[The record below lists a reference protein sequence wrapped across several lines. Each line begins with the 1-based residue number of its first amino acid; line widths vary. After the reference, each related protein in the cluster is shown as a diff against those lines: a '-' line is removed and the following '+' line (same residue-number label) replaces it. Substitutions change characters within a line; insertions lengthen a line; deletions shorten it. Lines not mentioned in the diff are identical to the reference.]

1 MRARKFKRS
10 TLSVLRIA
18 AFAGCLRLSAFA
30 QTTSPMPPPAP
41 ASPAGSSLPQF
52 FDKLIGRAGALIP
65 MLQNEIE
72 GPLLPWLENL
82 SWWLAVLVIIFGF
95 ARLWRENAGAGAD
108 LFWWFGRIAII
119 FALAGSGPAI
129 VNKLDAIGQEIAWG
143 GSGSS
148 NSVLYRFYNNHRKGF
163 EEGYRRF
170 TKGHFT
176 VEPTGEKLKP
186 PPGGGEAVLGVI
198 RDVVASPKDVN
209 NKFETLSHDMP
220 FLFSI
225 LSFARGILAFG
236 DLYLL
241 ALGGFLM
248 IAVRLAAPVM
258 IALAIDRNLANKI
271 SYPFLW
277 GTIVL
282 TLIWPIVSQ
291 LIRAFAYMGGNLA
304 MSLDASDVV
313 YQWDPQTMGEIMTSG
328 AEPFYTVIIAIVIM
342 AIAGLSLW
350 MSPVIAYKVAMGQVY
365 ESVSSTVSGWAG
377 ALVGAGI
384 ELYSSA
390 IAASIS
396 NQAERAQ
403 AQGQFLG
410 EMTRAGTAYDVGKL
424 NALSNQIRGITGIE
438 GNRISSVGGIYG
450 GLVRAVGAIN
460 TERLYSNESAAA
472 QTRLNARDIWAR
484 NDQAIGDLN
493 AERKQQSANIETD
506 RAADTQNW
514 AGGKIIKG
522 SEWLGGAVR
531 TGLSDSQTG
540 RQTLQGRIAGS
551 VIELGGGAYGLYQQY
566 QSIQNRADGKQHA
579 LTEAIDSRVANQESA
594 SWSLV
599 QNQGAYVQEMVRANR
614 WRAEGLTGSEV
625 AGASWA
631 VAGANRGAA
640 VAKGGVNQGYR
651 LDLQANRMTYDGS
664 VKAAAQVR
672 DASFDAARLR
682 ALSTVVS
689 AVGHNVARDMEQGLT
704 LRY

>member
-1 MRARKFKRS
+1 MRTSKLEQS
-10 TLSVLRIA
+10 ILSILRVT
-18 AFAGCLRLSAFA
+18 AFIGCLSLSALA
-30 QTTSPMPPPAP
+30 QTPSPTPSPAP
-41 ASPAGSSLPQF
+41 AGLAGSSFPQF

-82 SWWLAVLVIIFGF
+82 SWGLAVLIIIFGF

-108 LFWWFGRIAII
+108 LFWWFGRIAIV

-129 VNKLDAIGQEIAWG
+129 VSKLDAIGQEIAWG
-143 GSGSS
+143 GSGNSD
-148 NSVLYRFYNNHRKGF
+148 SVLYRFYKNHRNSF
-163 EEGYRRF
+163 EAGYSRF
-170 TKGHFT
+170 TKGYFT

-198 RDVVASPKDVN
+198 RDAVASPKDVN

-220 FLFSI
+220 FLFSV

-282 TLIWPIVSQ
+282 TLIWPVVSQ

-328 AEPFYTVIIAIVIM
+328 AEPFYTVILAIVIM
-342 AIAGLSLW
+342 TIAGLSLW

-403 AQGQFLG
+403 AQGQFMG
-410 EMTRAGTAYDVGKL
+410 ELTRAGTAYDVGKL
-424 NALSNQIRGITGIE
+424 NALANRIRGITGIE

-450 GLVRAVGAIN
+450 GLVRAAGAIN
-460 TERLYSNESAAA
+460 TERLYANESAAA
-472 QTRLNARDIWAR
+472 LARLNARDIWAR

-493 AERKQQSANIETD
+493 AERKQQSANIETN
-506 RAADTQNW
+506 RAADAQQFI
-514 AGGKIIKG
+514 GGKIIKG
-522 SEWLGGAVR
+522 SEWLGGAAR
-531 TGLSDSQTG
+531 TLLADDKSG
-540 RQTLQGRIAGS
+540 RQTLAGRAAGS
-551 VIELGGGAYGLYQQY
+551 VIEVGGGVIGLGMQY
-566 QSIQNRADGKQHA
+566 SSIQNRAAGQQSA
-579 LTEAIDSRVANQESA
+579 LDEAINTRIFNQGRAARTLAQNQEAYLREMVEANQ
-594 SWSLV
+594 
-599 QNQGAYVQEMVRANR
+599 
-614 WRAEGLTGSEV
+614 WRARGLTAAET
-625 AGASWA
+625 
-631 VAGANRGAA
+631 AGANLAIAGANSGAA

-651 LDLQANRMTYDGS
+651 LDLQANRITYDGA
-664 VKAAAQVR
+664 VKAATQVR
-672 DASFDAARLR
+672 DASFEAARLR

-689 AVGHNVARDMEQGLT
+689 AVGHNVARDMEQGLA